1 MFNILIDRLG
11 KVDNI
16 YKQMGSFSR
25 EIETIKKAR
34 GKAINKKK
42 QMLAEIKNSFKRL
55 MNTVYTAE
63 ERLGDLENIT
73 REIIQTETQ
82 KKTKRVKKKLRTH
95 KSCVTILKKKV

>member
-82 KKTKRVKKKLRTH
+82 KKTKRVKKNSEHTR
-95 KSCVTILKKKV
+95 VV